1 MLWCVY
7 VSCRVTTTDLQVC
20 AGPLCRFAKVEVNC
34 SAPIVPFRETV
45 VVPPKIDMVN
55 EVIDT
60 QTRTVKRDAVK
71 DDDTDSRTDD
81 DDSADEGVSEDGAV
95 TLQTA
100 NK

>member
-1 MLWCVY
+1 ML
-7 VSCRVTTTDLQVC
+7 SDNHGSSMC
-20 AGPLCRFAKVEVNC
+20 AGPFCRFAKVDVNC

-60 QTRTVKRDAVK
+60 QTRTVKRDAGK
-71 DDDTDSRTDD
+71 DDDADSRTD